1 MCSGKHLELHSGSFM
16 PVFNDQK
23 LCNIKN
29 TGSDKVAISRNN
41 NAGCKAYKCSPV
53 AGMGT

>member
-1 MCSGKHLELHSGSFM
+1 M

-23 LCNIKN
+23 PCNIKKIR
-29 TGSDKVAISRNN
+29 GYDKVAFPENQQT
-41 NAGCKAYKCSPV
+41 GCKAYKRSPV